1 MLVAID
7 RFFGISDSQSSFKQ
21 EIVGGITTFMTMA
34 YIIIVNPIILS
45 PAFIVGLDS
54 ASKDQMLR
62 ALVCATCLGAAS
74 ATFIMG
80 IFAKYPIAL
89 APGMGLNAIF
99 TYTICLGMKV
109 PWQIALGMVF
119 ISGLIFLILSVVRIR
134 EMIIDAVPENLKLSA
149 AVGIGIF
156 IAFIGL
162 RHAGVIVASGATLV
176 RLGKLTSL
184 PVLVSIAGLFITTIL
199 YARNVKGSILLGIV
213 ITGIIAWLAGL
224 VRVHSG
230 WIESPTLE
238 PVFGKLDISG
248 ALSVRYLSPIL
259 VLLFFD
265 MFDTVGTLI
274 GVSQRAGFMKD
285 GKLPRANLALFSD
298 AAGTVLGSIFGTSTV
313 TSYIESSA
321 GIADGART
329 GLANIVTAL
338 LFLVAM
344 FFAPIAEMF
353 GSGLASSET
362 VVIGGKVIN
371 FTDTLYP
378 VTAPALIV
386 VGCLMMGAVSKI
398 DWNDWTESIP
408 SFLTIVLMP
417 LTFSIST
424 GLFAGLL
431 SYPIIKIATGR
442 YKDVHWL
449 LYALSGIFG
458 LAIIMYFLMR

>member
-1 MLVAID
+1 MMQRLD
-7 RFFGISDSQSSFKQ
+7 DFFEISERKSNFKR
-21 EIVGGITTFMTMA
+21 EIIGGITTFMTMA

-45 PAFIVGLDS
+45 PAFTQGLAGDVK
-54 ASKDQMLR
+54 ADMLKG
-62 ALVCATCLGAAS
+62 LVCATCLGAAS
-74 ATFIMG
+74 ATFLMG

-99 TYTICLGMKV
+99 TYTICIGMKV

-134 EMIIDAVPENLKLSA
+134 EMIIDAVPDSLKLSA

-176 RLGKLTSL
+176 KIGDLTS
-184 PVLVSIAGLFITTIL
+184 PAVLVSIVGLFVTTIL
-199 YARNVKGSILLGIV
+199 YARNVRGAILLGIIVTGV
-213 ITGIIAWLAGL
+213 IAYCTGL
-224 VRVHSG
+224 VHVKSG
-230 WIESPTLE
+230 WVQRPILK
-238 PVFGKLDISG
+238 PVFGKLDVSG
-248 ALSVRYLSPIL
+248 ALSVKYLAPIL

-274 GVSQRAGFMKD
+274 GVSQQAGFMKD
-285 GKLPRANLALFSD
+285 GKLPRANRALFSD
-298 AAGTVLGSIFGTSTV
+298 AAGTVLGSVFGTSTV

-329 GLANIVTAL
+329 GLANIITAS

-344 FFAPIAEMF
+344 FFSPIAEMF
-353 GSGLASSET
+353 GAGLPKAET
-362 VVIGGKVIN
+362 VVIGGKLMN

-386 VGCLMMGAVSKI
+386 VGCLMMKAVRGI
-398 DWNDWTESIP
+398 EWNDRTEAIP
-408 SFLTIVLMP
+408 AFLTIILMP

-431 SYPIIKIATGR
+431 SYPIIKMATGR
-442 YKDVHWL
+442 AKEVHWL
-449 LYALSGIFG
+449 LYVLSSVFVLVLI
-458 LAIIMYFLMR
+458 AYFLLY

>member
-1 MLVAID
+1 MISQLD
-7 RFFGISDSQSSFKQ
+7 EFFEISKRNSNIKR

-45 PAFIVGLDS
+45 PAFTAGLSD
-54 ASKDQMLR
+54 AGKADMLR
-62 ALVCATCLGAAS
+62 GLVCATCLGAAS
-74 ATFIMG
+74 ATFLMG

-99 TYTICLGMKV
+99 TYTICLGMNV
-109 PWQIALGMVF
+109 PWQVALGMVF
-119 ISGLIFLILSVVRIR
+119 ISGSVFLVLSVVKIR
-134 EMIIDAVPENLKLSA
+134 EMIIDAVPEGLKMSA

-176 RLGKLTSL
+176 KLGDLTSSA
-184 PVLVSIAGLFITTIL
+184 VLVSIAGLFITTVL
-199 YARNVKGSILLGIV
+199 YARNVRGSILLGI
-213 ITGIIAWLAGL
+213 IATGIIAWLAGL
-224 VRVHSG
+224 VKVKSG
-230 WIESPTLE
+230 WVQLPMLKPI
-238 PVFGKLDISG
+238 FGKLDITG
-248 ALSVRYLSPIL
+248 ALNLKYITPIL

-274 GVSQRAGFMKD
+274 GVSQQAGFIKN
-285 GKLPRANLALFSD
+285 GKLPRANRALFSD
-298 AAGTVLGSIFGTSTV
+298 AAGTVLGSLFGTSTV

-329 GLANIVTAL
+329 GLANMITAA

-344 FFAPIAEMF
+344 FFSPIAEMF
-353 GSGLASSET
+353 GAGLPKSET
-362 VVIGGKVIN
+362 VVIGGKLIN

-386 VGCLMMGAVSKI
+386 VGCLMMGAVRKI
-398 DWNDWTESIP
+398 NWSDWTESIP
-408 SFLTIVLMP
+408 AFLTIVLMP

-431 SYPIIKIATGR
+431 AYPIIKIATGR
-442 YKDVHWL
+442 GKEVHWL
-449 LYALSGIFG
+449 LYVLSAIFILALIG
-458 LAIIMYFLMR
+458 YFALY